1 MAGKHGANVPK
12 TSKRGKSS
20 TPTGGID
27 WMVVAAV
34 VVVVAL
40 IGGLAWYLVPRFL
53 DKRAE
58 EEAAKIAPE
67 TVQEFVPTPQNPDP
81 ASRIPGIVKKYYPA
95 ATHTEKR
102 VAYDQSPPFG
112 GPHDAIWATCTGI
125 VYPNPIRSENAVHAL
140 EHGAVWITY
149 NPDTISSGDLDY
161 LKNLVR
167 GEQYLFMSP
176 YPGLSSPLSL
186 QSWGHQLKLESA
198 HDPRVN
204 QFITALRRNAMT
216 NVYPENPEQASYPE
230 VQATCGPIPGFDPS
244 NPPPADQGPPGPDA
258 FPMNGKPAS
267 EVTAPMPTG

>member
-1 MAGKHGANVPK
+1 MAGKPGANVPK

-81 ASRIPGIVKKYYPA
+81 ASGIPGIVKKYYPA

-112 GPHDAIWATCTGI
+112 GPHDAIWATCCLLYT
-125 VYPNPIRSENAVHAL
+125 
-140 EHGAVWITY
+140 
-149 NPDTISSGDLDY
+149 
-161 LKNLVR
+161 
-167 GEQYLFMSP
+167 SP
-176 YPGLSSPLSL
+176 SPR
-186 QSWGHQLKLESA
+186 
-198 HDPRVN
+198 D
-204 QFITALRRNAMT
+204 
-216 NVYPENPEQASYPE
+216 
-230 VQATCGPIPGFDPS
+230 
-244 NPPPADQGPPGPDA
+244 
-258 FPMNGKPAS
+258 
-267 EVTAPMPTG
+267 

>member
-1 MAGKHGANVPK
+1 MAGKAGAHVPK
-12 TSKRGKSS
+12 TSKSGKSPS
-20 TPTGGID
+20 GGID
-27 WMVVAAV
+27 WMMVGAV

-40 IGGLAWYLVPRFL
+40 VAGLAIYLVPRFL

-58 EEAAKIAPE
+58 EEAARIAPE
-67 TVQEFVPTPQNPDP
+67 TISEFVPTPANPDP
-81 ASRIPGIVKKYYPA
+81 SDKIEGIVKRYYPA

-140 EHGAVWITY
+140 EHGSVWITY

-176 YPGLSSPLSL
+176 YPGLSTPLSL
-186 QSWGHQLKLESA
+186 QSWGHQLKLDSA
-198 HDPRVN
+198 KDPRVN
-204 QFITALRRNAMT
+204 QFITALRRNPMT
-216 NVYPENPEQASYPE
+216 NVYRENPQASAYPE
-230 VQATCGPIPGFDPS
+230 VQATCGPTPGFDPS

-258 FPMNGKPAS
+258 FPMDGKPAAP
-267 EVTAPMPTG
+267 VTQPMPTG